1 MENKLNKQK
10 STMCF
15 LKKIMQFAKK
25 LILLS
30 IPNRIPRNTRERK
43 MLKKSENTYEFFFLW
58 NGPHVSALL
67 LPISLKFFL
76 PQSFSYITFF
86 SGVFTKCRV
95 ELLWLWHK
103 CKSIFPRGSSIT
115 ARYDGSKMKLSLSH
129 FDNKEFVLFKGFL
142 KIFFNNFQ

>member
-1 MENKLNKQK
+1 MYWKINWINRKVQHVKKKNYAICQEAHSVIYSKSNFQK
-10 STMCF
+10 YTW
-15 LKKIMQFAKK
+15 KKNAK
-25 LILLS
+25 
-30 IPNRIPRNTRERK
+30 
-43 MLKKSENTYEFFFLW
+43 KKSENTYEFFFLW

-129 FDNKEFVLFKGFL
+129 FDNKRICF
-142 KIFFNNFQ
+142 I